1 MSSVRLSDIPRTTG
15 FRLALLFLGLGG
27 AGAAILFGFLYV
39 QTAGFLAR
47 DVDNGLAREI
57 RVRAAMN
64 ATELARLMNDRAP
77 LDPDNMRPFA
87 LFDRAANW
95 MAGSR
100 VTLPEPVPSP
110 DQPFDFT
117 LAHEG
122 KAMPYR
128 GVLHRLD
135 TGEFFLAA
143 EDVGPIQHFRH
154 LLAAAMLSG
163 GLVVLMIGLA
173 GGMIVGAA
181 ALGRIDGVALA
192 IERIINGNLSERL
205 PLTRKGGDLNR
216 LIRVVNRMVDEIER
230 LMNEVKG
237 VTDNIAHDL
246 RTPLTRLLAGLERV
260 RRRDPAR

>member
-100 VTLPEPVPSP
+100 VTLPEPVP
-110 DQPFDFT
+110 
-117 LAHEG
+117 
-122 KAMPYR
+122 
-128 GVLHRLD
+128 
-135 TGEFFLAA
+135 
-143 EDVGPIQHFRH
+143 
-154 LLAAAMLSG
+154 
-163 GLVVLMIGLA
+163 
-173 GGMIVGAA
+173 VGA
-181 ALGRIDGVALA
+181 GHH
-192 IERIINGNLSERL
+192 ST
-205 PLTRKGGDLNR
+205 PLQGGDR
-216 LIRVVNRMVDEIER
+216 PAAQGVHRGRVN
-230 LMNEVKG
+230 
-237 VTDNIAHDL
+237 
-246 RTPLTRLLAGLERV
+246 
-260 RRRDPAR
+260 